1 MGMSLTCTQELKGV
15 TKKTYTFRNVCMSKM
30 IYLYFFSLVVTVK
43 SRCAEG
49 FCGIRCEEECDYPLD
64 GDILSVLEDEIVI

>member
-1 MGMSLTCTQELKGV
+1 
-15 TKKTYTFRNVCMSKM
+15 MSKM

-64 GDILSVLEDEIVI
+64 GDILSVLEDEIAI